1 MDSKQSIIVLVFTI
15 LFLAS
20 LVCIGIMLFTM
31 IKRGDERKQ
40 YVISKSSTT
49 TLAIYVG
56 MVIIDVLYTF
66 LVERNGGFEIESSSL
81 ITLAI
86 ISIIFCITFF
96 CNLRKYGK

>member
-1 MDSKQSIIVLVFTI
+1 MDSKQSIIVLIFTV

-20 LVCIGIMLFTM
+20 LICIGIMLFTM

-40 YVISKSSTT
+40 YIISKSSTM
-49 TLAIYVG
+49 TLAIYVV
-56 MVIIDVLYTF
+56 MMIIDVLYTF
-66 LVERNGGFEIESSSL
+66 FVERSGGFAIESSPL
-81 ITLAI
+81 ITLVI